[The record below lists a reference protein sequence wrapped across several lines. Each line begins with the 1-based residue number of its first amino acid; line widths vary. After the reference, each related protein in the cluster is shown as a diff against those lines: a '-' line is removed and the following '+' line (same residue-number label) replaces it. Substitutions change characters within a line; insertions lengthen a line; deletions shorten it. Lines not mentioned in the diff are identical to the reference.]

1 MHQPFKIIIQTKI
14 DELHDLQPVEI
25 RPGDGFTVTVQ
36 QWDADQGQ
44 LVDSLVVTGYT
55 RRDSHTAY
63 VGVESKRG
71 VLVEAPT
78 EKHWGSEMLTA
89 EERQSI
95 QEVRSKHHDNT

>member
-14 DELHDLQPVEI
+14 DELQPVEI
-25 RPGDGFTVTVQ
+25 RPGDGFEITVQ

-55 RRDSHTAY
+55 RRDSQTAY

-89 EERQSI
+89 DER
-95 QEVRSKHHDNT
+95 ELLLEAMGNHNN